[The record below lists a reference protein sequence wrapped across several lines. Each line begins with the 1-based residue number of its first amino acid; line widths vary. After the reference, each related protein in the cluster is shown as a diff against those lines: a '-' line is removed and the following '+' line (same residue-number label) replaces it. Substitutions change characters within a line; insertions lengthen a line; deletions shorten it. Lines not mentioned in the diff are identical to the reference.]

1 MRLRELL
8 VTTPVGWIPTIALGV
23 VIRNLLYRTIFKRMG
38 TSIFIQDGAEF
49 VSAASIEIGDRVY
62 IFRGV
67 RLDGR
72 GQNSRI
78 CIRDQVVLERGVDI
92 ASGENCS
99 IEIGKRT
106 FIGPYTCISGP
117 GHVKIGNDCLIAAHS
132 GIVANNHNFADPVQK
147 IQDQGVTRKGI
158 VIEDDC
164 WLGYGVKVLDG
175 VSIGQGSVIGAG
187 AVVTKDIPPYSVA
200 VGVPARVVGSRKSSD
215 LVNYTRNRK
224 YVCTDGS
231 LLTIPFSAAPAEVE
245 KTAELSHQHLQDV
258 NDTIPIHSAFEK
270 LVYPLLECIRQVMGV
285 DTITILLQLEGG
297 QQLAVRATL
306 GLEEEIAEGIRIPIG
321 RGFAGHIAASR
332 ELMIVDDLSKV
343 EVVSPILRNKG
354 IQSMV
359 GVPLLVENQV
369 IGVFHV
375 GTFRPHQ
382 FTKDD
387 ARLLQLVADSFGLAI
402 ASPHQFTRDGAQ
414 LLQLVADHI
423 RLVIDPLLGLW
434 KLLSSQMRPISAL

>member
-1 MRLRELL
+1 M
-8 VTTPVGWIPTIALGV
+8 
-23 VIRNLLYRTIFKRMG
+23 
-38 TSIFIQDGAEF
+38 
-49 VSAASIEIGDRVY
+49 
-62 IFRGV
+62 
-67 RLDGR
+67 
-72 GQNSRI
+72 
-78 CIRDQVVLERGVDI
+78 
-92 ASGENCS
+92 
-99 IEIGKRT
+99 
-106 FIGPYTCISGP
+106 
-117 GHVKIGNDCLIAAHS
+117 
-132 GIVANNHNFADPVQK
+132 
-147 IQDQGVTRKGI
+147 
-158 VIEDDC
+158 
-164 WLGYGVKVLDG
+164 
-175 VSIGQGSVIGAG
+175 IGAG